1 MNVNETERRA
11 AKRNS
16 LHLNLILIRFDISLQ
31 NQLLSGSLPP
41 ECTLNKLLSV
51 NDLFFFSP
59 VNGTEICTGQTP
71 AEPLRLTL
79 GGVESDY

>member
-1 MNVNETERRA
+1 MFMNVNETERRA

-16 LHLNLILIRFDISLQ
+16 LHLNLILTRFDISLQ

-51 NDLFFFSP
+51 NDLLFFSQLM
-59 VNGTEICTGQTP
+59 GQKF
-71 AEPLRLTL
+71 ALVKHLL
-79 GGVESDY
+79 NL